1 MTTAYWT
8 DLAVCAFAV
17 VAIWVPI
24 LVHDYRRRKRR
35 PMATYAA
42 KPWND
47 PRCSI
52 RQFRNIADTT
62 KERQAR

>member
-1 MTTAYWT
+1 MTSAYWT

-17 VAIWVPI
+17 AAIWVPI
-24 LVHDYRRRKRR
+24 LVHDYRKRRRRK
-35 PMATYAA
+35 PMETHA
-42 KPWND
+42 PWRD

-52 RQFRNIADTT
+52 RKFRDIVDTQ